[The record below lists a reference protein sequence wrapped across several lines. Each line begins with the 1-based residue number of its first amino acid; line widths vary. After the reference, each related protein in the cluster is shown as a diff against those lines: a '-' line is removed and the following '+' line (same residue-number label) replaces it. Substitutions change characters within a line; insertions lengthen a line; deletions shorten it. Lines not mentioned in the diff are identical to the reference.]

1 MSKSPKF
8 MVFHLKELIYTFI
21 LIVLGIALII
31 TLVLMF
37 SKDTTT
43 SAPASDCTYKA
54 GVYSSYITLNGN
66 PMEIQVVLD
75 DNHINSITI
84 ENIDDSVATM
94 YPLVKPAF
102 EDIANQIVSTQSLE
116 NVSYNPESQ
125 YTYSVLSGPPAR
137 RCPASGC
144 RPARSAGHPAHR
156 SATCAA
162 GTDRR
167 RCSR

>member
-8 MVFHLKELIYTFI
+8 MIFHLKELIYTFI

-37 SKDTTT
+37 RKDTTT

-125 YTYSVLSGPPAR
+125 YTYSVLYNAI
-137 RCPASGC
+137 CDTIN
-144 RPARSAGHPAHR
+144 SAK
-156 SATCAA
+156 
-162 GTDRR
+162 
-167 RCSR
+167 

>member
-1 MSKSPKF
+1 
-8 MVFHLKELIYTFI
+8 
-21 LIVLGIALII
+21 
-31 TLVLMF
+31 MF
-37 SKDTTT
+37 RKDTTT

-125 YTYSVLSGPPAR
+125 YTYSVLYNAICDR
-137 RCPASGC
+137 IN
-144 RPARSAGHPAHR
+144 SAK
-156 SATCAA
+156 
-162 GTDRR
+162 
-167 RCSR
+167 

>member
-37 SKDTTT
+37 RKDTTT

-66 PMEIQVVLD
+66 PG
-75 DNHINSITI
+75 NSG
-84 ENIDDSVATM
+84 S
-94 YPLVKPAF
+94 F
-102 EDIANQIVSTQSLE
+102 
-116 NVSYNPESQ
+116 
-125 YTYSVLSGPPAR
+125 R
-137 RCPASGC
+137 
-144 RPARSAGHPAHR
+144 
-156 SATCAA
+156 
-162 GTDRR
+162 
-167 RCSR
+167 

>member
-37 SKDTTT
+37 RKDTTT

-66 PMEIQVVLD
+66 TMEIQVVLD

-125 YTYSVLSGPPAR
+125 YTYSVLYNAI
-137 RCPASGC
+137 CDTIN
-144 RPARSAGHPAHR
+144 SAK
-156 SATCAA
+156 
-162 GTDRR
+162 
-167 RCSR
+167 